1 MKKMTD
7 VLIGLTAIGVA
18 AVVPA
23 AAQAQTAS
31 PSGTDQHVA
40 AVDSIL
46 GGATVTLKV
55 DGMTCPFCAYGLER
69 RLRRLSAVD
78 SVVVRVSDGLVQ
90 IREKD
95 GQALPDETLQREVEK
110 AGFSLREIARTEI

>member
-23 AAQAQTAS
+23 AAQAQTES

-40 AVDSIL
+40 GVDSIL

>member
-95 GQALPDETLQREVEK
+95 GQTLPDETLQREVEK

>member
-1 MKKMTD
+1 MKKTTD

-23 AAQAQTAS
+23 AVQAQTGS

-40 AVDSIL
+40 GVDSIL

-69 RLRRLSAVD
+69 RLRRLSAVE

-95 GQALPDETLQREVEK
+95 GQTLPHETLQREVER
-110 AGFSLREIARTEI
+110 AGFSLREIARNEI